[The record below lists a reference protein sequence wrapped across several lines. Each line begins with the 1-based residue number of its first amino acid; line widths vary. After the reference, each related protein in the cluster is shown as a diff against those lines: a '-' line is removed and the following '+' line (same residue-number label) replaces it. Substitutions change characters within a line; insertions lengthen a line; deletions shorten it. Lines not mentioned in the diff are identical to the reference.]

1 MGDNIMLRSVDH
13 PKEGWFERVW
23 KHDKDTLLW
32 LSVYASCALA
42 GPLIGVGGWW
52 VWQFGLP
59 Y

>member
-1 MGDNIMLRSVDH
+1 MLRSVDH